1 MREVLPN
8 AIFIG
13 FTGTPLLVKDKK
25 TSIEVFAPGYI
36 HTYKYDEAVNDGGV
50 VLDLRY
56 EARDIEQHVH
66 NQDKIDLYFEKKTA
80 ALNDVA
86 KAKLKSKWA
95 SMQKLYSS
103 RDRLNAIAKDIV
115 MDFDVKA
122 RLFSG
127 NGNALL
133 VADSIYSACKYY
145 EIFQSLGFK
154 ECAIV
159 TSFDPVLSALRT
171 EDEESE
177 EFENTKFIKRC

>member
-1 MREVLPN
+1 M
-8 AIFIG
+8 
-13 FTGTPLLVKDKK
+13 
-25 TSIEVFAPGYI
+25 
-36 HTYKYDEAVNDGGV
+36 

-122 RLFSG
+122 RTILWKWKRRYWWRIRSIPLVSTTRYFS
-127 NGNALL
+127 
-133 VADSIYSACKYY
+133 
-145 EIFQSLGFK
+145 
-154 ECAIV
+154 
-159 TSFDPVLSALRT
+159 P
-171 EDEESE
+171 
-177 EFENTKFIKRC
+177 